1 MIKGRNFGGGSP
13 NVNLMKFREFGLLP
27 SGISPTS
34 AQMKSF
40 KIPADF
46 EGASSNDR
54 GGSFVETP
62 NTIGD
67 GLGRVKVPEGF
78 TAPKAQ
84 PFKLAI
90 RKMALDASSSDE
102 GGPYVSGGRRDM
114 RSHEGI
120 SSSPDPQNF
129 NSSEDSKDRIK
140 DESGNAKSLGAVRE
154 RSSPRRMENRGK
166 SFAFKKLE
174 ETPRK
179 DTLNSSFDMA
189 N

>member
-1 MIKGRNFGGGSP
+1 M
-13 NVNLMKFREFGLLP
+13 
-27 SGISPTS
+27 
-34 AQMKSF
+34 
-40 KIPADF
+40 
-46 EGASSNDR
+46 
-54 GGSFVETP
+54 
-62 NTIGD
+62 
-67 GLGRVKVPEGF
+67 PEGF
-78 TAPKAQ
+78 TAPKAK

-140 DESGNAKSLGAVRE
+140 DESGNAKNFGAVRE